1 MALFKDMLKAD
12 ESLFKNSVALDYDYM
27 PKLIKYREDEQFQMA
42 LCIKP
47 LLQKRNGRNLFI
59 YGPPGIGKTVAC
71 RHVLQELEDDSD
83 DIVSVYINC
92 WQKNT
97 SFKILIEICNILGY
111 KLTHNKKT
119 DELFSIVKSMLNKKS
134 AVFVFDESDKLEDFD
149 FLYMILEEIYRKSI
163 FLITNNS
170 SWISQ
175 LDDRIKSRLTP
186 EMLEFR
192 PYNIKETEGI
202 LRERINYA
210 FVDNIWDEDAIKLAV
225 NETFGLGDIRSGL
238 FILKEAGNNA
248 EDRSSRKI
256 IVDDVKKAIEKLPE
270 FSSKDSSEL
279 EEEKKFMLEIIKKNS
294 GKKIGEVYKSY
305 QEAGGKAVYKTFQRK
320 IAKLEKQGFISTEK
334 IAGGKEGKTTIINYK
349 NITKKITDF

>member
-12 ESLFKNSVALDYDYM
+12 ETLFKNSVALDYDYM
-27 PKLIKYREDEQFQMA
+27 PKLIKYREGEQQQMA
-42 LCIKP
+42 SCIKP
-47 LLQKRNGRNLFI
+47 LFQKRNGRNLFI

-71 RHVLQELEDDSD
+71 RHVLQELEEDSED
-83 DIVSVYINC
+83 VVPIYINC

-134 AVFVFDESDKLEDFD
+134 AVFVFDEADKLDDFD
-149 FLYMILEEIYRKSI
+149 FLYSILEEIYRKSI
-163 FLITNNS
+163 FLINNDS
-170 SWISQ
+170 SWISE
-175 LDDRIKSRLTP
+175 LEERIKSRLMP
-186 EMLEFR
+186 EALEFR
-192 PYNIKETEGI
+192 PYTNKETDGI
-202 LRERINYA
+202 LRERIKYA
-210 FVDNIWDEDAIKLAV
+210 FFESIWDEEAIELAV
-225 NETFGLGDIRSGL
+225 EKTFELEDIRSGL
-238 FILKEAGNNA
+238 FILRESGNNA

-256 IVDDVKKAIEKLPE
+256 TIDDVGNAIKKLPE

-294 GKKIGEVYKSY
+294 GKKIGDIYKIY
-305 QEAGGKAVYKTFQRK
+305 QDNSGKAVYKTFQRK
-320 IAKLEKQGFISTEK
+320 IAKLEKEGFISTEK